1 MKPNKIL
8 TLTTMC
14 RPIRIQQLRD
24 TMSMLLTAIGANHLY
39 DTVLSIRNY
48 FYDWCYHPLPPDTKL
63 L

>member
-1 MKPNKIL
+1 
-8 TLTTMC
+8 MC